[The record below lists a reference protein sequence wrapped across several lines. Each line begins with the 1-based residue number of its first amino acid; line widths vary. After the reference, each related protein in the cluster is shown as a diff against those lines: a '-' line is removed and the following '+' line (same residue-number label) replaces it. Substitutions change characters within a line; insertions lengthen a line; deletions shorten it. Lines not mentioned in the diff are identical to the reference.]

1 MDRGVGRRRF
11 MAVAMAGAAG
21 GVLTAGGLHAEDAPA
36 SPAASPQPAPSGAP
50 EVVWRLT
57 SSFPKTLDLMY
68 GGAETFARTVGALT
82 GGKFRIDVSPAG
94 DIVPGLQALD
104 AVQAGTVEACQTSMD
119 YFYSKDP
126 TFALATAMPFGM
138 NARQQAAFAAEGGGT
153 DLFNAFLADYN
164 VLALPAGNTGA
175 QMGGFFRKPL
185 KSAVDLQGMK
195 IRVGGLAG
203 MVLQRLGA
211 IPQQTP
217 RSELYNAL
225 DQGTIDAATWVSPYD
240 DEKLT
245 GDEKTAL
252 QKVAPN
258 YYYPGW
264 WRGGSVIHVV
274 FNKAKFDA
282 LTPVYQAAL
291 RAAAAVAHADMLAR
305 YDARNPPALKRLVVA
320 GAELRAFP
328 QDLLEAAFKASSDIY
343 RELADENPKFR
354 SMLDATLAFRSEEYL
369 WWQVG
374 EYTFDN
380 FMIRQRAK
388 G

>member
-11 MAVAMAGAAG
+11 MATAAAGVAG
-21 GVLTAGGLHAEDAPA
+21 GVLAGPGLRAEDAPA
-36 SPAASPQPAPSGAP
+36 NPATPSVAP

-68 GGAETFARTVGALT
+68 GGAETFARTVADLT

-94 DIVPGLQALD
+94 EIVPGLQAFD

-126 TFALATAMPFGM
+126 TFALATAIPFGM
-138 NARQQAAFAAEGGGT
+138 NARQQVAFAVEGGGT
-153 DLFNAFLADYN
+153 DLFNAFLSTYN
-164 VLALPAGNTGA
+164 VIALPAGNTGA

-185 KSAVDLQGMK
+185 KSAADLQGLK

-211 IPQQTP
+211 VPQQTP
-217 RSELYNAL
+217 RSELYAAL

-264 WRGGSVIHVV
+264 WRGGSVVHVV
-274 FNKAKFDA
+274 FNKAKYDA
-282 LTPVYQAAL
+282 LAPTYQAAL
-291 RAAAAVAHADMLAR
+291 KAAASISNSDMLAR

-328 QDLLEAAFKASSDIY
+328 QDLLEAAFKAAGDIY
-343 RELADENPKFR
+343 RELADSNPRFK

>member
-1 MDRGVGRRRF
+1 MGRGVGRRQF
-11 MAVAMAGAAG
+11 MTVAAAGAAG
-21 GVLTAGGLHAEDAPA
+21 SLLAVNGAPAQDAPA
-36 SPAASPQPAPSGAP
+36 PAVTPD
-50 EVVWRLT
+50 VIWRLT
-57 SSFPKTLDLMY
+57 SSFPKSLDLMY
-68 GGAETFARTVGALT
+68 GGAETFARTVAAVT

-104 AVQAGTVEACQTSMD
+104 AVQAGTVEVCQTSMD
-119 YFYSKDP
+119 YFYGKDP
-126 TFALATAMPFGM
+126 TFALATAIPFGM
-138 NARQQAAFAAEGGGT
+138 NARQQAAFALEGGGT
-153 DLFNAFLADYN
+153 DLFNAFLADYK
-164 VLALPAGNTGA
+164 VIALPAGNTGA

-185 KSAVDLQGMK
+185 KSAADLQGLK
-195 IRVGGLAG
+195 IRIGGLGG

-211 IPQQTP
+211 VPQQTP
-217 RSELYNAL
+217 RSELYTAL

-245 GDEKTAL
+245 GDDKSAL

-274 FNKAKFDA
+274 FNKAKFDSLSPA
-282 LTPVYQAAL
+282 FQAAL
-291 RAAAAVAHADMLAR
+291 RTAASVANADMLAR
-305 YDARNPPALKRLVVA
+305 YDARNPTSLKRLVVA

-328 QDLLEAAFKASSDIY
+328 QDLLEAAFKASADVY
-343 RELADENPKFR
+343 RDLADSNAAFKA
-354 SMLDATLAFRSEEYL
+354 MLDATLAFRSEEYL